1 MTMLD
6 PPASCEFGPI
16 SATHVECGQRTP
28 NTIGLQQLSPRAQT
42 CMRRWRYNI
51 IEIYISE
58 RSARE
63 SSSAARESSSTLR
76 IRWIQPSG
84 ATSCPAPN
92 RRSASRRVFRSGA
105 AAACRKSS
113 PMRFIDSLRAASLPD
128 PETHNLAVGR
138 IRPTDGLSQRGA
150 VGQNR
155 PGSLPQLRRMSRF
168 CNNWMCLRRAVD
180 FAANATSTVT
190 RKNNNNKSAHNYK
203 FSAPRDLGLVQSS
216 TSTTTA
222 HVKSLLS

>member
-1 MTMLD
+1 
-6 PPASCEFGPI
+6 
-16 SATHVECGQRTP
+16 
-28 NTIGLQQLSPRAQT
+28 
-42 CMRRWRYNI
+42 MR
-51 IEIYISE
+51 
-58 RSARE
+58 
-63 SSSAARESSSTLR
+63 
-76 IRWIQPSG
+76 
-84 ATSCPAPN
+84 
-92 RRSASRRVFRSGA
+92 
-105 AAACRKSS
+105 
-113 PMRFIDSLRAASLPD
+113 LRAASLPD

-138 IRPTDGLSQRGA
+138 IHAIDVVSQRGA

-180 FAANATSTVT
+180 FAANATSTIT

-222 HVKSLLS
+222 HVKSLLLIRFQKPRPRNLTGQVAFFAERSESNTLK